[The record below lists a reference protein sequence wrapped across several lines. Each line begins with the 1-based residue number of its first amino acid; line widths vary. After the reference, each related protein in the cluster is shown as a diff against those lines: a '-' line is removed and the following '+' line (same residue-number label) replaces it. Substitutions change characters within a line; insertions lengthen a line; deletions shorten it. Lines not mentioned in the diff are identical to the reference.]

1 MIPQYSYVSLLFR
14 EDNVLNNTIDTNHTF
29 IIALKV
35 CQLLA
40 DECDTDRQ
48 ELEVLEMVKE
58 IRNIREVKNPV

>member
-1 MIPQYSYVSLLFR
+1 M
-14 EDNVLNNTIDTNHTF
+14 LNNTIDTNHTF